1 MQPFCRPAVKNL
13 QHEDTENVFML
24 WWKTIGVTSL
34 QFEEN
39 TNKQPS
45 ADTMTLVG
53 VATDNTLGLELVSP
67 LGSMVA
73 SVTTS

>member
-1 MQPFCRPAVKNL
+1 
-13 QHEDTENVFML
+13 ML

-73 SVTTS
+73 SVTAS